1 MLGDRSLL
9 GEALVLTRLGYSS
22 WTEVEEVVRLP
33 RITLRR
39 WAKGTVKVPNRA
51 LLESVVARLNRAGR
65 ADLAAA
71 WERAG
76 AQLFGELW
84 GAP

>member
-1 MLGDRSLL
+1 MLGDRAPLS
-9 GEALVLTRLGYSS
+9 EALVLTRLAFNS

-39 WAKGTVKVPNRA
+39 WATGTVKAPNRA
-51 LLESVVARLNRAGR
+51 LLESVVARLKRAGR

-76 AQLFGELW
+76 AELFGEMW

>member
-1 MLGDRSLL
+1 MLGDRAPL
-9 GEALVLTRLGYSS
+9 GEALVLTRLAYSS

-39 WAKGTVKVPNRA
+39 WATGTVKVPNRA

-76 AQLFGELW
+76 AELFGEMW